1 MKSLRIPILSF
12 FAVFFFAFT
21 LATSANA
28 QNGNVAREGNDDG
41 RLRVIAVFAH
51 PDDADAKMGGT
62 AALMAKAG
70 HAVKFLSITSGDA
83 GHQSEGGGALARR
96 RRAEAQEAAR
106 RLGIDEYKVLDN
118 HDGELLP
125 ELHIRQQVIR
135 EIRNWNADVVLG
147 LRPNDYHPD
156 HRYAGVLVQDAAYMV
171 VVPNVT
177 PDTPPLTKNPVFLYM
192 SDGFQKPNPFSHD
205 IVVGIDEVLETKVL
219 GLDAHVSQM
228 YEWLPWVGGNLDEV
242 PETSEERV
250 KWMMD
255 RRTQWS
261 RVSDEQ
267 RAGLVKWYGAEK
279 GNSFKHAESFEICE
293 YGKQPTEEEIRKIF
307 PMLQP

>member
-1 MKSLRIPILSF
+1 MKSIRIPF
-12 FAVFFFAFT
+12 FSLIAAFLIAIT
-21 LATSANA
+21 ISSSALA
-28 QNGNVAREGNDDG
+28 QNGNVAREDQDDG

-51 PDDADAKMGGT
+51 PDDADSKMGGT

-70 HAVKFLSITSGDA
+70 HAVKFVSITSGDA

-135 EIRNWNADVVLG
+135 EIRSWNADVVLG

-205 IVVGIDEVLETKVL
+205 IVVGIDEVLETKVR

-228 YEWLPWVGGNLDEV
+228 YEWLPWVSGTLDQV

-250 KWMMD
+250 QWMMD

-307 PMLQP
+307 PMFQ

>member
-1 MKSLRIPILSF
+1 MKAIRITIFSL
-12 FAVFFFAFT
+12 FAVVLFSFT
-21 LATSANA
+21 LINSASA
-28 QNGNVAREGNDDG
+28 QNGNVSRADQEDG

-51 PDDADAKMGGT
+51 PDDADSKMGGT

-242 PETSEERV
+242 PETSEARV
-250 KWMMD
+250 QWMMD

-267 RAGLVKWYGAEK
+267 RSGLVKWYGAEK

-307 PMLQP
+307 PMFQN